1 MVEGPVNTVVR
12 PVNTVVKVAFV
23 GLGVMGGPMARH
35 LAAKGHDVTV
45 YNRTDEKS
53 RLWVAAHGGAQA
65 ATPRAAAANADIIF
79 VCVGNDDDVRSVIYG
94 PDGVLAGA
102 QPGSIVV
109 DHTTASATLAREL
122 ASACAGQ
129 GVGFIDAPV
138 SGGQAGAEN
147 GQLSVMCGADD
158 EQVFNRAYPVIMS
171 YAKVCKRLGD
181 AGSGQLAKMVNQIC
195 IAGVVQGLSEG
206 LNLALAAG
214 LDPDALV
221 EVISQGA
228 AGSWQMSN
236 RAKTM
241 VRNEFNFGFAV
252 EWMRKD
258 LAICLDEAERLGVE
272 LPITTI
278 VNEFYG
284 EIVQSGGR
292 RFDTSS
298 LITRLRA
305 PVDPPRES

>member
-1 MVEGPVNTVVR
+1 M
-12 PVNTVVKVAFV
+12 KVAFI
-23 GLGVMGGPMARH
+23 GLGVMGNPMARH
-35 LAAKGHDVTV
+35 LAQQGHDVTV
-45 YNRTDEKS
+45 YNRTALKAND
-53 RLWVAAHGGAQA
+53 WVAAHGGRSA
-65 ATPRAAAANADIIF
+65 ATPREAALNAEIVM

-94 PDGVLAGA
+94 SEGVLAGFA
-102 QPGSIVV
+102 KGGIVV

-122 ASACAGQ
+122 SRECADR

-158 EQVFNRAYPVIMS
+158 QQVFDRAYPVLMS
-171 YAKVCKRLGD
+171 YAKICKRLGN

-206 LNLALAAG
+206 LNLAMAAG
-214 LDPDALV
+214 LNPDELV

-228 AGSWQMSN
+228 AGSWQMVN
-236 RAKTM
+236 RSKTM

-258 LAICLDEAERLGVE
+258 LAICLEEAQRLGVD
-272 LPITTI
+272 LPVTAI
-278 VNEFYG
+278 VNDFYG
-284 EIVQSGGR
+284 EVMRMGGR
-292 RFDTSS
+292 RWDTSS
-298 LITRLRA
+298 LIARLRA
-305 PVDPPRES
+305 PGDQPRG

>member
-1 MVEGPVNTVVR
+1 
-12 PVNTVVKVAFV
+12 VKAAFV
-23 GLGVMGGPMARH
+23 GLGVMGAPMARH
-35 LAAKGHDVTV
+35 LAQKGHEVIV
-45 YNRTDEKS
+45 YNRTAEKS
-53 RLWVAAHGGAQA
+53 AAWVAANGGASA
-65 ATPRAAAANADIIF
+65 ATPREAASGAEIAM

-94 PDGVLAGA
+94 DHGVLAGSA
-102 QPGSIVV
+102 RGGIVV

-122 ASACAGQ
+122 AAACAER
-129 GVGFIDAPV
+129 GVGFVDAPV

-158 EQVFNRAYPVIMS
+158 ERVFARAYPVLMS
-171 YAKVCKRLGD
+171 YAKVCKRLGN

-195 IAGVVQGLSEG
+195 IAGIVQGLSEG
-206 LNLALAAG
+206 LNLAMAAG

-228 AGSWQMSN
+228 AGSWQMAN
-236 RAKTM
+236 RSKTM

-258 LAICLDEAERLGVE
+258 LAICLEEAARLGVD
-272 LPITTI
+272 LPVTAI

-284 EIVQSGGR
+284 EVVQMGGR
-292 RFDTSS
+292 RWDTSS
-298 LITRLRA
+298 LIARLRA
-305 PVDPPRES
+305 PGDRPRG

>member
-1 MVEGPVNTVVR
+1 M
-12 PVNTVVKVAFV
+12 KVAFV
-23 GLGVMGGPMARH
+23 GLGVMGAPMARH
-35 LAAKGHDVTV
+35 LAQKGHSVTV
-45 YNRTDEKS
+45 YNRTAAKATD
-53 RLWVAAHGGAQA
+53 WVAAHGGTAA
-65 ATPRAAAANADIIF
+65 ATPREAAQNADIVM

-94 PDGVLAGA
+94 SDGVLAGITK
-102 QPGSIVV
+102 GGIVV

-122 ASACAGQ
+122 SKACTDK

-158 EQVFNRAYPVIMS
+158 QQVFDRAHPVLMS
-171 YAKVCKRLGD
+171 YAKICKRLGN

-206 LNLALAAG
+206 LNLAMAAG
-214 LDPDALV
+214 LNPDELV

-228 AGSWQMSN
+228 AGSWQMVN
-236 RAKTM
+236 RSKTM

-258 LAICLDEAERLGVE
+258 LAICLEEAQRLGVD
-272 LPITTI
+272 LPITAI
-278 VNEFYG
+278 VNDFYG
-284 EIVQSGGR
+284 EVMKMGGR
-292 RFDTSS
+292 RWDTSS
-298 LITRLRA
+298 LIARLRA
-305 PVDPPRES
+305 PSDQPRG

>member
-1 MVEGPVNTVVR
+1 M
-12 PVNTVVKVAFV
+12 KVAFV
-23 GLGVMGGPMARH
+23 GLGVMGAPMARH
-35 LAAKGHDVTV
+35 LAQKGHSVTV
-45 YNRTDEKS
+45 YNRTAAIATD
-53 RLWVAAHGGAQA
+53 WVAAHGGTAA
-65 ATPRAAAANADIIF
+65 ATPREAAQNADIVM

-94 PDGVLAGA
+94 SDGVLAGIA
-102 QPGSIVV
+102 HAGARGGIVV

-122 ASACAGQ
+122 SKACTDK

-158 EQVFNRAYPVIMS
+158 QQVFDRAYPVLMS
-171 YAKVCKRLGD
+171 YAKICKRLGN

-206 LNLALAAG
+206 LHLAMAAG
-214 LDPDALV
+214 LNPDELV

-228 AGSWQMSN
+228 AGSWQMVN
-236 RAKTM
+236 RSKTM

-258 LAICLDEAERLGVE
+258 LAICLEVAQRLGVD
-272 LPITTI
+272 LPITAI
-278 VNEFYG
+278 VNDFYG
-284 EIVQSGGR
+284 EVMQIGGR
-292 RFDTSS
+292 RWDTSS
-298 LITRLRA
+298 LIARLRA
-305 PVDPPRES
+305 PSDQPRG

>member
-1 MVEGPVNTVVR
+1 
-12 PVNTVVKVAFV
+12 VKVAFV
-23 GLGVMGGPMARH
+23 GLGVMGNPMARH
-35 LAAKGHDVTV
+35 LAQKGHDVTV
-45 YNRTDEKS
+45 YNRTAAKAND
-53 RLWVAAHGGAQA
+53 WVAAHGGTSV
-65 ATPRAAAANADIIF
+65 ATPRQAAQNADIVM

-94 PDGVLAGA
+94 NDGILAGIA
-102 QPGSIVV
+102 HAGTRGGIVV

-122 ASACAGQ
+122 SKACAER

-158 EQVFNRAYPVIMS
+158 QHVFDRAYPVLMS
-171 YAKVCKRLGD
+171 YAKICKRLGN

-206 LNLALAAG
+206 LNLAMAAG
-214 LDPDALV
+214 LNPDELV

-228 AGSWQMSN
+228 AGSWQMVN
-236 RAKTM
+236 RSKTM

-258 LAICLDEAERLGVE
+258 LAMCLEEAQRLGVD
-272 LPITTI
+272 LPITAI
-278 VNEFYG
+278 VNDFYG
-284 EIVQSGGR
+284 EVMQMGGR
-292 RFDTSS
+292 RWDTSS
-298 LITRLRA
+298 LIARLRA
-305 PVDPPRES
+305 PGDQPRG

>member
-1 MVEGPVNTVVR
+1 M
-12 PVNTVVKVAFV
+12 KVAFV
-23 GLGVMGGPMARH
+23 GLGVMGHPMARH
-35 LAAKGHDVTV
+35 LAQKGHDVTV
-45 YNRTDEKS
+45 YNRTAAKATD
-53 RLWVAAHGGAQA
+53 WVAAHGGTSA
-65 ATPRAAAANADIIF
+65 ATPREAAQNADIVM

-94 PDGVLAGA
+94 NDGVLAGIA
-102 QPGSIVV
+102 HAGARGGIVV

-122 ASACAGQ
+122 SKACTDK

-158 EQVFNRAYPVIMS
+158 QQVFDRAYPVLMS
-171 YAKVCKRLGD
+171 YAKICKRLGN

-206 LNLALAAG
+206 LHLAMAAG
-214 LDPDALV
+214 LNPDELV

-228 AGSWQMSN
+228 AGSWQMVN
-236 RAKTM
+236 RSKTM

-258 LAICLDEAERLGVE
+258 LAICLEEAQRLGVD
-272 LPITTI
+272 LPITAI
-278 VNEFYG
+278 VNDFYG
-284 EIVQSGGR
+284 EVVQMGGR
-292 RFDTSS
+292 RWDTSS
-298 LITRLRA
+298 LIARLRA
-305 PVDPPRES
+305 PGDQPRG

>member
-1 MVEGPVNTVVR
+1 M
-12 PVNTVVKVAFV
+12 KVAFV
-23 GLGVMGGPMARH
+23 GLGVMGAPMARH
-35 LAAKGHDVTV
+35 LAQKSHSVTV
-45 YNRTDEKS
+45 YNRTAAKATD
-53 RLWVAAHGGAQA
+53 WVAAHGGTAA
-65 ATPRAAAANADIIF
+65 ATPREAAQNADIVM

-94 PDGVLAGA
+94 SDGVLAGIA
-102 QPGSIVV
+102 KGGIVV

-122 ASACAGQ
+122 SKACTDK

-158 EQVFNRAYPVIMS
+158 QQVFDRAYPVLMS
-171 YAKVCKRLGD
+171 YAKICKRLGN

-206 LNLALAAG
+206 LHLAMAAG
-214 LDPDALV
+214 LNPDELV

-228 AGSWQMSN
+228 AGSWQMVN
-236 RAKTM
+236 RSKTM

-258 LAICLDEAERLGVE
+258 LAICLEEAQRLGVD
-272 LPITTI
+272 LPITAI
-278 VNEFYG
+278 VNDFYG
-284 EIVQSGGR
+284 EVMKMGGR
-292 RFDTSS
+292 RWDTSS
-298 LITRLRA
+298 LIARLRA
-305 PVDPPRES
+305 PSDQPRG

>member
-1 MVEGPVNTVVR
+1 VN
-12 PVNTVVKVAFV
+12 VAFI
-23 GLGVMGGPMARH
+23 GLGVMGSPMARH
-35 LAAKGHDVTV
+35 LVANGHNVTV
-45 YNRTDEKS
+45 YNRTAQKAEA
-53 RLWVAAHGGAQA
+53 WVAANGGSHAD
-65 ATPRAAAANADIIF
+65 TPREAARGADIAF

-94 PDGVLAGA
+94 DDGVLAGIA
-102 QPGSIVV
+102 KGGIVV
-109 DHTTASATLAREL
+109 DHTTASATLAREV
-122 ASACAGQ
+122 AAACAERGI
-129 GVGFIDAPV
+129 GFVDAPV

-158 EQVFNRAYPVIMS
+158 EDVFDRAYPVIMS
-171 YAKVCKRLGD
+171 YAKICKRLGN

-206 LNLALAAG
+206 LNLAMAAG

-228 AGSWQMSN
+228 AGSWQMVN
-236 RAKTM
+236 RSKTM

-258 LAICLDEAERLGVE
+258 LAICLDEAKRLGVD

-278 VNEFYG
+278 VNDFYG
-284 EIVQSGGR
+284 EVMEMGGR
-292 RFDTSS
+292 RWDTSS
-298 LITRLRA
+298 LIARLRA
-305 PVDPPRES
+305 SGDQPRES

>member
-1 MVEGPVNTVVR
+1 M
-12 PVNTVVKVAFV
+12 KVAFV

-35 LAAKGHDVTV
+35 LAQKGHAVTV
-45 YNRTDEKS
+45 YNRT
-53 RLWVAAHGGAQA
+53 AAKASEWAKTHGGASA
-65 ATPRAAAANADIIF
+65 ATPREAAANAEIVM

-94 PDGVLAGA
+94 DDGVLAGIA
-102 QPGSIVV
+102 KGGIVV

-122 ASACAGQ
+122 AKACAER
-129 GVGFIDAPV
+129 GVGFVDAPV

-158 EQVFNRAYPVIMS
+158 QQVFDRAYPVLMS
-171 YAKVCKRLGD
+171 YAKICKRLGN

-206 LNLALAAG
+206 LNLAIAAG
-214 LDPDALV
+214 LDPDELV

-228 AGSWQMSN
+228 AGSWQMVN
-236 RAKTM
+236 RSKTM

-258 LAICLDEAERLGVE
+258 LAICLEEAKRLGVD

-278 VNEFYG
+278 VNDFYG
-284 EIVQSGGR
+284 EVIQMGGR
-292 RFDTSS
+292 RWDTSS
-298 LITRLRA
+298 LIARLRA
-305 PVDPPRES
+305 PGDQPRG

>member
-1 MVEGPVNTVVR
+1 M
-12 PVNTVVKVAFV
+12 KVAFL

-35 LAAKGHDVTV
+35 LASKGHNVTV
-45 YNRTDEKS
+45 FNRTSAKATA
-53 RLWVAAHGGAQA
+53 WVTQHGGAAA
-65 ATPRAAAANADIIF
+65 ATPREAAMNADIVF
-79 VCVGNDDDVRSVIYG
+79 LCVGNDDDVRSVVYG
-94 PDGVLAGA
+94 DNGALVGVTR
-102 QPGSIVV
+102 GSIIV

-122 ASACAGQ
+122 AVACREQ

-147 GQLSVMCGADD
+147 GQLSVMCGADNQ
-158 EQVFNRAYPVIMS
+158 EVFDRAYPVIMS
-171 YAKVCKRLGD
+171 YAKICKRLGD

-206 LNLALAAG
+206 LTLAMAAG

-258 LAICLDEAERLGVE
+258 LAICLEEAQRLGVD
-272 LPITTI
+272 LPITSL
-278 VNEFYG
+278 VNDFYG
-284 EIVQSGGR
+284 EIMDMGGR

-298 LITRLRA
+298 LIARLRA
-305 PVDPPRES
+305 PNDPLRE

>member
-1 MVEGPVNTVVR
+1 
-12 PVNTVVKVAFV
+12 
-23 GLGVMGGPMARH
+23 MARH

-53 RLWVAAHGGAQA
+53 RAWVAAYGGAQA
-65 ATPRAAAANADIIF
+65 ATPRTAAANADIVF
-79 VCVGNDDDVRSVIYG
+79 VCVGNDEDVRSVVYG

-102 QPGSIVV
+102 QSGSIVV

-122 ASACAGQ
+122 AASCAEQ

-158 EQVFNRAYPVIMS
+158 EQVFDRAYPVIMS
-171 YAKVCKRLGD
+171 YAKICKRLGD

-258 LAICLDEAERLGVE
+258 LAICLDEAKRLGVE

-278 VNEFYG
+278 VNDFYG
-284 EIVQSGGR
+284 EIMQSGGR

-305 PVDPPRES
+305 SVDPPRES

>member
-1 MVEGPVNTVVR
+1 M
-12 PVNTVVKVAFV
+12 KVAFV
-23 GLGVMGGPMARH
+23 GLGVMGNPMARH
-35 LAAKGHDVTV
+35 LAQQGHDVTV
-45 YNRTDEKS
+45 YNRTALKAND
-53 RLWVAAHGGAQA
+53 WVAAHGGRSS
-65 ATPRAAAANADIIF
+65 ATPREAALNAEIVM

-94 PDGVLAGA
+94 SEGVLAGIA
-102 QPGSIVV
+102 KGGIVV

-122 ASACAGQ
+122 SRECADR

-158 EQVFNRAYPVIMS
+158 QQVFDRAYPVLMS
-171 YAKVCKRLGD
+171 YAKICKRLGN

-206 LNLALAAG
+206 LNLAMAAG
-214 LDPDALV
+214 LNPDELV

-228 AGSWQMSN
+228 AGSWQMVN
-236 RAKTM
+236 RSKTM

-258 LAICLDEAERLGVE
+258 LAICLEEAQRLGVD
-272 LPITTI
+272 LPITAI
-278 VNEFYG
+278 VNDFYG
-284 EIVQSGGR
+284 EVMEMGGR
-292 RFDTSS
+292 RWDTSS
-298 LITRLRA
+298 LIARLRA
-305 PVDPPRES
+305 PGDQPRG

>member
-1 MVEGPVNTVVR
+1 M
-12 PVNTVVKVAFV
+12 KVAFV

-35 LAAKGHDVTV
+35 LATKGHEVTV
-45 YNRTDEKS
+45 YNRTAAKAAA
-53 RLWVAAHGGAQA
+53 WVAANGGKSA
-65 ATPRAAAANADIIF
+65 ATPREAAIGADIVM

-94 PDGVLAGA
+94 NDGVLAGIKK
-102 QPGSIVV
+102 GGVVV

-122 ASACAGQ
+122 AAKCAEQ

-158 EQVFNRAYPVIMS
+158 AAVFERAYPVLMS
-171 YAKVCKRLGD
+171 YAKICKRLGN

-195 IAGVVQGLSEG
+195 IAGIAQGLSEG

-228 AGSWQMSN
+228 AGSWQMNN

-258 LAICLDEAERLGVE
+258 LAICLEEAQRLGVD
-272 LPITTI
+272 LPITKI
-278 VNEFYG
+278 VNDFYG
-284 EIVQSGGR
+284 EVVEMGGR
-292 RFDTSS
+292 RWDTSS
-298 LITRLRA
+298 LIARLRA
-305 PVDPPRES
+305 PGDRPRG

>member
-1 MVEGPVNTVVR
+1 MN
-12 PVNTVVKVAFV
+12 VAFV

-45 YNRTDEKS
+45 YNRTAAKAAA
-53 RLWVAAHGGAQA
+53 WVAAHGGTAA
-65 ATPRAAAANADIIF
+65 ATPREAAADADMVM

-94 PDGVLAGA
+94 ADGVLAGVTAGGATTHGAA
-102 QPGSIVV
+102 QRIIV

-122 ASACAGQ
+122 AARCAEH

-158 EQVFNRAYPVIMS
+158 EAVFDRAYPVLMS
-171 YAKVCKRLGD
+171 YAKVCKRLGN

-195 IAGVVQGLSEG
+195 IAGIAQGLSEG

-228 AGSWQMSN
+228 AGSWQMNN

-258 LAICLDEAERLGVE
+258 LAICLEEAQRLGVD
-272 LPITTI
+272 LPITRI
-278 VNEFYG
+278 VNDFYG
-284 EIVQSGGR
+284 EVVEMGGR
-292 RFDTSS
+292 RWDTSS
-298 LITRLRA
+298 LIARLRA
-305 PVDPPRES
+305 PDDQPRE

>member
-1 MVEGPVNTVVR
+1 M
-12 PVNTVVKVAFV
+12 KVAFV

-53 RLWVAAHGGAQA
+53 RAWVAAYGGAQA
-65 ATPRAAAANADIIF
+65 ATPRTAAANADIVF
-79 VCVGNDDDVRSVIYG
+79 VCVGNDEDVRSVVYG

-102 QPGSIVV
+102 QSGSIVV

-122 ASACAGQ
+122 AASCAEQ

-158 EQVFNRAYPVIMS
+158 EQVFDRAYPVIMS
-171 YAKVCKRLGD
+171 YAKICKRLGD

-258 LAICLDEAERLGVE
+258 LAICLDEAKRLGVE

-278 VNEFYG
+278 VNDFYG
-284 EIVQSGGR
+284 EIMQSGGR

-305 PVDPPRES
+305 SVDPPRES

>member
-1 MVEGPVNTVVR
+1 MR
-12 PVNTVVKVAFV
+12 VAFV

-35 LAAKGHDVTV
+35 LAQKGHAVTV
-45 YNRTDEKS
+45 YNRTAAKASE
-53 RLWVAAHGGAQA
+53 WVKTHGGASA
-65 ATPRAAAANADIIF
+65 ATPREAAANAEIVM

-94 PDGVLAGA
+94 DDGVLAGIA
-102 QPGSIVV
+102 KGGIVV

-122 ASACAGQ
+122 AKACAER
-129 GVGFIDAPV
+129 GVGFVDAPV

-158 EQVFNRAYPVIMS
+158 QQVFDRAYPVLMS
-171 YAKVCKRLGD
+171 YAKICKRLGN

-206 LNLALAAG
+206 LNLAIAAG
-214 LDPDALV
+214 LDPDELV

-228 AGSWQMSN
+228 AGSWQMVN
-236 RAKTM
+236 RSKTM

-258 LAICLDEAERLGVE
+258 LAICLEEAKRLGVD

-278 VNEFYG
+278 VNDFYG
-284 EIVQSGGR
+284 EVMQMGGR
-292 RFDTSS
+292 RWDTSS
-298 LITRLRA
+298 LIARLRA
-305 PVDPPRES
+305 PGDRPRG

>member
-1 MVEGPVNTVVR
+1 M
-12 PVNTVVKVAFV
+12 KVAFV

-45 YNRTDEKS
+45 YNRTAAKAAA
-53 RLWVAAHGGAQA
+53 WVAAHGGVSA
-65 ATPRAAAANADIIF
+65 ATPREASVGADMVM

-94 PDGVLAGA
+94 ADGVLAGITQGDA
-102 QPGSIVV
+102 ASKAERAPIIV

-122 ASACAGQ
+122 AAKCAEV

-158 EQVFNRAYPVIMS
+158 EAVFDRAYPVLMS
-171 YAKVCKRLGD
+171 YAKVCKRLGN

-195 IAGVVQGLSEG
+195 IAGIAQGLSEG

-228 AGSWQMSN
+228 AGSWQMNN
-236 RAKTM
+236 RARTM

-258 LAICLDEAERLGVE
+258 LAICLEEARRLGVD
-272 LPITTI
+272 LPITKI
-278 VNEFYG
+278 VNDFYG
-284 EIVQSGGR
+284 EVVEMGGR
-292 RFDTSS
+292 RWDTSS
-298 LITRLRA
+298 LIARLRA
-305 PVDPPRES
+305 PGDRPRG